1 MDFRRKDKYWCI
13 GATALLAATLGV
25 PYWLY
30 RQGNP
35 VLTEQLHF
43 FLLAILA
50 SIAFAMWTWG
60 LGRFIGLTFICLGV
74 AMLGVLHIYGLTF
87 SNRLLLIPL
96 AFVLLGFIIH
106 VWVQKK
112 ESKY

>member
-1 MDFRRKDKYWCI
+1 MDFRRKDNYWSI

-35 VLTEQLHF
+35 VLTEQIYF
-43 FLLAILA
+43 FVIAILA
-50 SIAFAMWTWG
+50 GIAIAMWTWG

-74 AMLGVLHIYGLTF
+74 AMLGMLHIYGLTF

-96 AFVLLGFIIH
+96 AFILLGSVIH

>member
-1 MDFRRKDKYWCI
+1 ML
-13 GATALLAATLGV
+13 TVVESVSAL
-25 PYWLY
+25 
-30 RQGNP
+30 
-35 VLTEQLHF
+35 

-50 SIAFAMWTWG
+50 GIAFAMWTWG

-74 AMLGVLHIYGLTF
+74 AMLAVLHIYGLTF

-112 ESKY
+112 ESRY